1 MYRYSR
7 RAFFF
12 FVLSV
17 KLGSSCCGLDAPSF
31 PRLKMQLVLIPP
43 SYLITYSFVQTGL
56 FFWGVPLP
64 LSSIRTLLKM
74 PFLRHGP
81 RRLCVSSLVDKQ
93 YWHQRD
99 PRGARSS
106 VSIKEAGHSGS
117 ATLCWPRIPFFVWEE
132 KGSARLPVVDR
143 DTDSVV
149 DHEWSSPR
157 NSGRLAETR
166 TA

>member
-1 MYRYSR
+1 MKGGMQKTIYRYSR

-64 LSSIRTLLKM
+64 LSFILYPH
-74 PFLRHGP
+74 PF
-81 RRLCVSSLVDKQ
+81 KN
-93 YWHQRD
+93 
-99 PRGARSS
+99 A
-106 VSIKEAGHSGS
+106 IS
-117 ATLCWPRIPFFVWEE
+117 ATRPTKIVCVLI
-132 KGSARLPVVDR
+132 G
-143 DTDSVV
+143 
-149 DHEWSSPR
+149 
-157 NSGRLAETR
+157 
-166 TA
+166 